1 MPSIFDLNK
10 DDLIGDYYQSKKSF
24 EGFVYKDLE
33 GVGGR
38 WNNEL
43 AKIGNNIKSL
53 ETLEKQ
59 GEYMDNYIQKLEDEI
74 IHEKNI
80 KSKNRKS
87 LFRIYLIF
95 YFRKEDFYEQF
106 KELHRWYLELFKA
119 DVRSDIMDSDED
131 ADTSHIRF
139 GVIKGGKSEN

>member
-1 MPSIFDLNK
+1 MTSIFDLNK
-10 DDLIGDYYQSKKSF
+10 DDLIEDYYQLKKSF

-43 AKIGNNIKSL
+43 AKIGSNIKSL
-53 ETLEKQ
+53 ETLDKQ
-59 GEYMDNYIQKLEDEI
+59 GEYLDNYIQKLQDEI
-74 IHEKNI
+74 FQEKNI

-87 LFRIYLIF
+87 LFRNYLIF
-95 YFRKEDFYEQF
+95 YFRKNDFYEQF
-106 KELHRWYLELFKA
+106 KELHLWYLELFKA
-119 DVRSDIMDSDED
+119 DVRTDIIGSDDD

>member
-10 DDLIGDYYQSKKSF
+10 DDLIGDYYQLKKSF
-24 EGFVYKDLE
+24 EGYVYKDLE
-33 GVGGR
+33 GFGGG
-38 WNNEL
+38 WNGDL
-43 AKIGNNIKSL
+43 AEIGRNIKSL

-106 KELHRWYLELFKA
+106 KELHLWYLELFKA
-119 DVRSDIMDSDED
+119 DVRTDIMDSDED
-131 ADTSHIRF
+131 ADTSHISF
-139 GVIKGGKSEN
+139 GVIKGGKDEN

>member
-1 MPSIFDLNK
+1 
-10 DDLIGDYYQSKKSF
+10 
-24 EGFVYKDLE
+24 
-33 GVGGR
+33 
-38 WNNEL
+38 
-43 AKIGNNIKSL
+43 
-53 ETLEKQ
+53 
-59 GEYMDNYIQKLEDEI
+59 MDNYIQKLEDKI

-119 DVRSDIMDSDED
+119 DVRSDIMGSDED

-139 GVIKGGKSEN
+139 DVIKGGKSEN

>member
-1 MPSIFDLNK
+1 MPSIFDLQK
-10 DDLIGDYYQSKKSF
+10 DVLIKEYHKLKKNF
-24 EGFVYKDLE
+24 EGIAYKDLE
-33 GVGGR
+33 GFGVG
-38 WNNEL
+38 WNNDL
-43 AKIGNNIKSL
+43 AEIGQNIKSL
-53 ETLEKQ
+53 ETLDKQ
-59 GEYMDNYIQKLEDEI
+59 GKYMDNYIQKLEDKI

-119 DVRSDIMDSDED
+119 DVRSDIMGSDED

-139 GVIKGGKSEN
+139 GVIKGGKDEN